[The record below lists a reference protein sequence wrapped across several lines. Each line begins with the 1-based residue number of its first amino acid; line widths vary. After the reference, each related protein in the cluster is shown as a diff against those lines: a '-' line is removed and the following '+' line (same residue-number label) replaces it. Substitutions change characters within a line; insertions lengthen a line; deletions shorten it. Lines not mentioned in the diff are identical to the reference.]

1 MSSRSSRQEVFCKK
15 AVLKNFS
22 KFTRKHLYQGLFFN
36 KVAGL
41 RPATLLKTLAQVFSC
56 EFWKIS
62 KNTFFY
68 KTPPVGASGV
78 ASFMIWRKPKLDVKI
93 SIFDPS
99 ISVLSLV
106 YPKFSFAL
114 KSPRTTINK
123 IRIFVSHMIKV

>member
-68 KTPPVGASGV
+68 KTPPVAASGV

-93 SIFDPS
+93 SIFVPS

>member
-62 KNTFFY
+62 KNAFFY
-68 KTPPVGASGV
+68 KTPPVAASGV

>member
-68 KTPPVGASGV
+68 KTPPVAASGV